1 MSWIIGTFLVFAGML
16 IRHFL
21 SGSDRAG
28 EEEARLALIREN
40 EELRGEVTQLTGSHT
55 QLDEQCSRQKGQLN
69 VLQQLCDDWSAT
81 REKSERI
88 RAQLESDLTNQKG
101 RSDKFAADLEL
112 EKQKRIGLEDQLHSL
127 AQTNIEKIT
136 SLESQWRTQHA
147 EVESSLLQRQ
157 GELTS
162 KTSENER
169 LSDQLHQSQARVA
182 ELESQIK
189 INERMLETAQK
200 NASGL
205 EKEYVTLET
214 SMRESSELL
223 NDARR
228 ECAEAL
234 SVRKVAEESLTMFKS
249 QQATLQQDYDQ
260 VRARLAAAEEIG
272 RQNASLKESIESVRS
287 ELSRVTAQRDQ
298 AMQDQQAVMTKA
310 SGLQARIDN
319 QETTI
324 HNLRDS
330 RSELT
335 STVKQ
340 KELICSQLE
349 SELARRSTDLQEQL
363 KLQAEA
369 LTQQSHQQVSN
380 QRRQREA
387 LEVQLAE
394 HGKTI
399 SQVVS
404 ERETLEAQLAAHD
417 QTISE
422 VAAERDA
429 LSDQL
434 SEIKTQLEHVGQ
446 TLSERDES
454 IEQLSNEVAEVGTMQ
469 VRIRE
474 LEALLQ
480 RRESEM
486 QELNVTS
493 SEAELLREQF
503 SNLQDQYAIARRRQV
518 ELEANLERLQ
528 EERKQDQSTE
538 HSYRDELEQ
547 YRTKLTASADTI
559 RTLRKERAAVLARL
573 ANYRTI
579 AEPNRAVISFT
590 QAMEMQKKQA
600 EAYDEE
606 YGGHTTVHAKR
617 GRIYVS
623 EPETRDDLKRISG
636 IAEVL
641 EARLNDYG
649 IYTFKQIMEWSKES
663 IDEFSN
669 LLTFRDRIERDD
681 WQHQAR
687 YFYDQK
693 NVDQE
698 KFAA

>member
-1 MSWIIGTFLVFAGML
+1 MSYIIGLFLVFAGML

-21 SGSDRAG
+21 SGGDRAG

-40 EELRGEVTQLTGSHT
+40 EELRGEVSQLSGQHT
-55 QLDEQCSRQKGQLN
+55 RLDEQCSRQKGQLN

-81 REKSERI
+81 REKSERL
-88 RAQLESDLTNQKG
+88 RAQLESDVGTHKG
-101 RSDKFAADLEL
+101 RADKFAADLEL
-112 EKQKRIGLEDQLHSL
+112 EKQKRITLEDRLHS
-127 AQTNIEKIT
+127 QTQSNLEKIS

-169 LSDQLHQSQARVA
+169 LTAQLHKSQARVA

-223 NDARR
+223 NEARR
-228 ECAEAL
+228 ERAEAV
-234 SVRKVAEESLTMFKS
+234 SVRKVSEESLK
-249 QQATLQQDYDQ
+249 TLQERQDNLQSKYEE
-260 VRARLAAAEEIG
+260 VRMRLAAAEEVG
-272 RQNASLKESIESVRS
+272 RQNESLKESIVGLRE
-287 ELSRVTAQRDQ
+287 ELRRVVTQRDE
-298 AMQDQQAVMTKA
+298 AMQNYQSAMTKA
-310 SGLQARIDN
+310 SGLQARLDN
-319 QETTI
+319 QEATI
-324 HNLRDS
+324 HGLRDS
-330 RSELT
+330 RAELA

-349 SELARRSTDLQEQL
+349 TDLAQRSIDLQAQL
-363 KLQAEA
+363 KIQAET

-387 LEVQLAE
+387 LESKLADNDQ
-394 HGKTI
+394 
-399 SQVVS
+399 SLRRVS
-404 ERETLEAQLAAHD
+404 
-417 QTISE
+417 
-422 VAAERDA
+422 AERDA
-429 LSDQL
+429 LAAQL
-434 SEIKTQLEHVGQ
+434 SELTSQLDQVASTVAEREKAINQLELEVEEAG
-446 TLSERDES
+446 TL
-454 IEQLSNEVAEVGTMQ
+454 Q

-474 LEALLQ
+474 LEALLE

-493 SEAELLREQF
+493 GEAQLLREQF
-503 SNLQDQYAIARRRQV
+503 SSLQDQYAIARRRQV
-518 ELEANLERLQ
+518 ELEANLERRQ
-528 EERKQDQSTE
+528 NERQHDQATE
-538 HSYRDELEQ
+538 DNYRAELEQ
-547 YRTKLTASADTI
+547 YQTKLAASADTI
-559 RTLRKERAAVLARL
+559 RTLRRERAAVLARL

-579 AEPNRAVISFT
+579 VEPDRAVISFT
-590 QAMEMQKKQA
+590 QAMELQKKQS
-600 EAYDEE
+600 ESYDEE
-606 YGGHTTVHAKR
+606 YGGHTTIHAKR
-617 GRIYVS
+617 GLIYVS

-649 IYTFKQIMEWSKES
+649 IYTFKQIMEWSEES

-669 LLTFRDRIERDD
+669 LLTFRDRIQRDD

-693 NVDQE
+693 HANQE

>member
-21 SGSDRAG
+21 SGSDRPG

-40 EELRGEVTQLTGSHT
+40 EELRGEVSQLNGSHAR
-55 QLDEQCSRQKGQLN
+55 LDEQCTRQKGQLN
-69 VLQQLCDDWSAT
+69 VLQQLCDDWSTT
-81 REKSERI
+81 REKSERL

-101 RSDKFAADLEL
+101 HSDKFAADLEL
-112 EKQKRIGLEDQLHSL
+112 EKQKRIALEDQLHSI
-127 AQTNIEKIT
+127 AQANIEKIS

-147 EVESSLLQRQ
+147 EVESSLQQRK

-162 KTSENER
+162 KSAENER
-169 LSDQLHQSQARVA
+169 LSAQLHKSQARVA

-189 INERMLETAQK
+189 INERMLETAQN

-205 EKEYVTLET
+205 KQEYVTLET
-214 SMRESSELL
+214 SMRESSGLL

-228 ECAEAL
+228 ECAEAM
-234 SVRKVAEESLTMFKS
+234 SVRKVAEESLK
-249 QQATLQQDYDQ
+249 TLQQQRDTLQREYEE
-260 VRARLAAAEEIG
+260 VRTRLAATENVG
-272 RQNASLKESIESVRS
+272 RQNQSLKESLESVRN
-287 ELSRVTAQRDQ
+287 ELNRVTAQRDD
-298 AMQDQQAVMTKA
+298 AMQNYQTVMTKA
-310 SGLQARIDN
+310 SGLQSRIDN
-319 QETTI
+319 QEATI
-324 HNLRDS
+324 HGLRDS

-349 SELARRSTDLQEQL
+349 SELAQRSIDLQAQL
-363 KLQAEA
+363 KVQAEA

-387 LEVQLAE
+387 LEAQLAE
-394 HGKTI
+394 HN
-399 SQVVS
+399 
-404 ERETLEAQLAAHD
+404 
-417 QTISE
+417 QTIRQ
-422 VAAERDA
+422 VTAERDRSIDE
-429 LSDQL
+429 L
-434 SEIKTQLEHVGQ
+434 Q
-446 TLSERDES
+446 T
-454 IEQLSNEVAEVGTMQ
+454 EVEELGTMQ

-474 LEALLQ
+474 LEALLE

-486 QELNVTS
+486 QELNVSS

-518 ELEANLERLQ
+518 ELEENLELLQ
-528 EERKQDQSTE
+528 KGQQQDQSAE
-538 HSYRDELEQ
+538 DNYRAELEE
-547 YRTKLTASADTI
+547 YRNKLAASADTI
-559 RTLRKERAAVLARL
+559 RTLREERSAVLARL

-579 AEPNRAVISFT
+579 VESDRAVISFT
-590 QAMEMQKKQA
+590 QAMELQKKQH
-600 EAYDEE
+600 ENYDEE
-606 YGGHTTVHAKR
+606 YGGQTTVHAKR
-617 GRIYVS
+617 GLIYVS
-623 EPETRDDLKRISG
+623 EPEKRDDLKRISG

-649 IYTFKQIMEWSKES
+649 IYTFKQIMEWSQEA

-669 LLTFRDRIERDD
+669 LLTFRDRIERDE

-687 YFYDQK
+687 YFYAQK
-693 NVDQE
+693 HVGQE

>member
-21 SGSDRAG
+21 SGSDRPG

-40 EELRGEVTQLTGSHT
+40 EELRGEVSQLNGSHAR
-55 QLDEQCSRQKGQLN
+55 LDEQCTRQKGQLN
-69 VLQQLCDDWSAT
+69 VLQQLCDDWSTT
-81 REKSERI
+81 REKSERL

-101 RSDKFAADLEL
+101 HSDKFAADLEL
-112 EKQKRIGLEDQLHSL
+112 EKQKRIALEDQLHSI
-127 AQTNIEKIT
+127 AQANIEKIS

-147 EVESSLLQRQ
+147 EVESSLQQRK

-162 KTSENER
+162 KSAENER
-169 LSDQLHQSQARVA
+169 LSAQLHKSQARVA

-189 INERMLETAQK
+189 INERMLETAQN

-205 EKEYVTLET
+205 KQEYVTLET
-214 SMRESSELL
+214 SMRESSGLL

-228 ECAEAL
+228 ECAEAM
-234 SVRKVAEESLTMFKS
+234 SVRKVAEESLK
-249 QQATLQQDYDQ
+249 TLQQQRDTLQREYEE
-260 VRARLAAAEEIG
+260 VRTRLAATENVG
-272 RQNASLKESIESVRS
+272 RQNQSLKESLESVRN
-287 ELSRVTAQRDQ
+287 ELNRVTAQRDD
-298 AMQDQQAVMTKA
+298 AMQNYQTVMTKA
-310 SGLQARIDN
+310 SGLQSRIDN
-319 QETTI
+319 QEATI
-324 HNLRDS
+324 HGLRDS

-349 SELARRSTDLQEQL
+349 SELAQRSIDLQAQL
-363 KLQAEA
+363 KVQAEA

-387 LEVQLAE
+387 LEAQLAE
-394 HGKTI
+394 H
-399 SQVVS
+399 
-404 ERETLEAQLAAHD
+404 D
-417 QTISE
+417 QTIRQ
-422 VAAERDA
+422 VTAEREA

-434 SEIKTQLEHVGQ
+434 SKIKTQMAQVAD
-446 TLSERDES
+446 TLAERDRS
-454 IEQLSNEVAEVGTMQ
+454 IDELQTEVEELGTMQ

-474 LEALLQ
+474 LEALLE

-486 QELNVTS
+486 QELNVSS

-518 ELEANLERLQ
+518 ELEENLELLQ
-528 EERKQDQSTE
+528 KGQQQDQSAE
-538 HSYRDELEQ
+538 DNYRAELEE
-547 YRTKLTASADTI
+547 YRNKLAASADTI
-559 RTLRKERAAVLARL
+559 RTLREERSAVLARL

-579 AEPNRAVISFT
+579 VESDRAVISFT
-590 QAMEMQKKQA
+590 QAMELQKKQH
-600 EAYDEE
+600 ENYDEE
-606 YGGHTTVHAKR
+606 YGGQTTVHAKR
-617 GRIYVS
+617 GLIYVS
-623 EPETRDDLKRISG
+623 EPEKRDDLKRISG

-649 IYTFKQIMEWSKES
+649 IYTFKQIMEWSQEA

-669 LLTFRDRIERDD
+669 LLTFRDRIERDE

-687 YFYDQK
+687 YFYAQK
-693 NVDQE
+693 HVGQE